1 MNLVITNIL
10 FILQLHTGVIKS
22 GNDLDGR
29 TLYFIPSVGIE
40 YAYKGEILQY
50 LETGEFNYD
59 ETIDDSVDL
68 SKLTQTK

>member
-1 MNLVITNIL
+1 MNLLIAQIMFT
-10 FILQLHTGVIKS
+10 LQLCSGTIVS

-40 YAYKGEILQY
+40 YAYKGEIIQY

-59 ETIDDSVDL
+59 ETIDDKVDT
-68 SKLTQTK
+68 SQVKL